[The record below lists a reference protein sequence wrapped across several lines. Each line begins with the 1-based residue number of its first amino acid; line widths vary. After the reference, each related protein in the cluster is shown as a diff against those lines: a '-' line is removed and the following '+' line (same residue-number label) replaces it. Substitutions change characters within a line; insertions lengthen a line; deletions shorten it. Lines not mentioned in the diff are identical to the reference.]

1 MDVSGS
7 LKNQW
12 GLACNETFTTV
23 FQKGWKSSKEEN
35 ADAGKDLRQKEK
47 RVTKDEMVR

>member
-12 GLACNETFTTV
+12 SLVCNETFSIV
-23 FQKGWKSSKEEN
+23 FQKVWKSSKEEN
-35 ADAGKDLRQKEK
+35 VSDGWCVDKFSVVYSCKL
-47 RVTKDEMVR
+47 

>member
-12 GLACNETFTTV
+12 DLVCNETFTTV
-23 FQKGWKSSKEEN
+23 FQKGWKSSKEDNEYQ
-35 ADAGKDLRQKEK
+35 GWL
-47 RVTKDEMVR
+47 VCG